1 MRSEFAEDAA
11 AFMPFH
17 IATRSGGPL
26 DGLTVLVVEDSKLS
40 SETLR
45 LLCISSGARV
55 RRANGITTTMRHLR
69 AYRPDIII
77 TEMHLPDGDGASL
90 IANLS
95 DMKPRPSVILGMSA
109 QQDGRAD
116 AIRAGADGFISK
128 PVESIAIFQ
137 HAIRSALPPG
147 LQQWKPSPV
156 PDKQIVLDDLMLT
169 QDLAHGLA
177 MLTSSRG
184 DQAIGYTIA
193 FITGVAA
200 VAKDIELFNCAKA
213 LSAKI
218 ESGAPDLNDIEQIQA
233 MLTQRLH
240 QDGFAPVQSSRAASG
255 GRLQ

>member
-17 IATRSGGPL
+17 IAKRSDGPL

-40 SETLR
+40 GETLR
-45 LLCISSGARV
+45 LLCISSGARI
-55 RRANGITTTMRHLR
+55 RRAKGITTTMRHLR

-77 TEMHLPDGDGASL
+77 TDMHLPDGEGATLIASL
-90 IANLS
+90 N

-109 QQDGRAD
+109 SQDERAN
-116 AIRAGADGFISK
+116 AIGAGADGFISK
-128 PVESIAIFQ
+128 PVESLAIFQ

-147 LQQWKPSPV
+147 LQQWKLSPV
-156 PDKQIVLDDLMLT
+156 PDTQIVPDEMMLT

-177 MLTSSRG
+177 LLTSSG
-184 DQAIGYTIA
+184 GNQAIGYATA

-200 VAKDIELFNCAKA
+200 VANDIALFDCAKA

-218 ESGAPDLNDIEQIQA
+218 SSGIRDLNEIGRLQS
-233 MLTQRLH
+233 MLTHRLN
-240 QDGFAPVQSSRAASG
+240 QNAFAPVRTDQPVSN
-255 GRLQ
+255 GRLM